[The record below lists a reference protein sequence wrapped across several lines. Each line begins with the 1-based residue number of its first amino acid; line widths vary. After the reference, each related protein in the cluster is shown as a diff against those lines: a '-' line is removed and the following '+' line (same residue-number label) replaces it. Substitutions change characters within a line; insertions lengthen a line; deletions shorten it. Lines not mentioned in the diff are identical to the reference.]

1 MEPGTMY
8 INFGEEIA
16 AQHVAELH
24 REAAKQRLVR
34 RLRASRTP
42 TNVQRRRIWER
53 LTFRCPQPA
62 VMTKTPLAN
71 GPVVARTS
79 PPAARQ
85 AG

>member
-1 MEPGTMY
+1 MN
-8 INFGEEIA
+8 IIARDEIA

-34 RLRASRTP
+34 QLRASRKP

-53 LTFRCPQPA
+53 LTFRRPKPA
-62 VMTKTPLAN
+62 VMTKTPSAN
-71 GPVVARTS
+71 GPDVDRTS
-79 PPAARQ
+79 QPAARQ